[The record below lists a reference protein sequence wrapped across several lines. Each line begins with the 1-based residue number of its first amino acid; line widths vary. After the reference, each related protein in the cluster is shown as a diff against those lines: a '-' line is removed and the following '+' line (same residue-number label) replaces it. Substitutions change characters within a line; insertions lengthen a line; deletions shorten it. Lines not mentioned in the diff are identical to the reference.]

1 MEKMCL
7 SPTPSPKN
15 QEKILISH
23 LSRQGSFHTMGC
35 CPGYVT
41 GCEAVSSSYHWYKW
55 KSWVFPELKP
65 ASESFSPDHQ
75 AIFSLTSPFL
85 TYHFEGEIKSSDLK
99 TNLHAKESWRI
110 NISIPELF
118 RSVSSRKSSQLFTTH
133 PCSLFSSHF
142 SAAILWK
149 VLVDQSCLTCNPMDC
164 SPPGS
169 SIPGILQARILER
182 VAILFCM
189 GIFPTQGTNSSLAL
203 QADSWPSEPFY
214 RSWKETETCFSFSQ
228 RE

>member
-1 MEKMCL
+1 MVLVFTQKKKGVGSESSVEPCWEPWWVSQCIYKWENLRSWMEKMCL

-15 QEKILISH
+15 QEKILLSH
-23 LSRQGSFHTMGC
+23 LSRQGSLHTMGC

-99 TNLHAKESWRI
+99 TNLHAKKVDGLTYLFQSSSDQWV
-110 NISIPELF
+110 PEKAPSYLP
-118 RSVSSRKSSQLFTTH
+118 L
-133 PCSLFSSHF
+133 
-142 SAAILWK
+142 I
-149 VLVDQSCLTCNPMDC
+149 
-164 SPPGS
+164 
-169 SIPGILQARILER
+169 
-182 VAILFCM
+182 
-189 GIFPTQGTNSSLAL
+189 LAL
-203 QADSWPSEPFY
+203 FFPPTFLLLFY
-214 RSWKETETCFSFSQ
+214 GKC
-228 RE
+228 